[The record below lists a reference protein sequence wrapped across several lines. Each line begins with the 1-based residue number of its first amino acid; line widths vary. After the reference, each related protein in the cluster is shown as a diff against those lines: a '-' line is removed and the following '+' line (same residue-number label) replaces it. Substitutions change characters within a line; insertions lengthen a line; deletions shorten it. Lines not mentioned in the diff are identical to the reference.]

1 MKTYLQTKLYAPKKV
16 IEFVESLATNMVK
29 TITFQTN
36 RKNITYTKYQSR
48 QLKKQ
53 SRHLINHFVNS
64 VFYKGNELDVSE
76 SPYFPFP
83 LSSEFIR
90 KNFNLLMS
98 TSQTKEC
105 FLLNGQSGFLS
116 FKKANANFNIF
127 EYTGWDSTKN
137 ECTRVRLCQDVYEQ
151 LCTLFLTALPNDLC
165 SYDEKLED
173 IVEQAKVRV
182 LRKNIDITAIHSAR
196 RKNPMSAL
204 YKCREIS
211 QETIVFNFKSGFKHI
226 KELIKQNPTKKL
238 YYICVFRKFYIDCL
252 NNGVLL
258 DGNSITNSIVET
270 YLNYYVD
277 QYGRMYDTLNFIG
290 LPGSLKDALTPDYIN
305 FDMRSCYTS
314 IMSHFVDSSYY
325 KIKDHKRYF
334 YKKLNINMP
343 FNDAV
348 PVLKVLTL
356 REQFSSAELNDRS
369 EVVEMLK
376 AYNLDISILDKFNK
390 DANIKDLRAKTIQF
404 WDKRIVEPTYT
415 SPRSLSYALSGT
427 KSNKRKVVA
436 TATLQGLEANLIDN
450 YVFGLTKH
458 DMDTISKYNSETSLS
473 VIVSHF
479 KNHSFMPWSSIE
491 HDGLRIHKK
500 HLHLVP
506 PQLKYGTLAV
516 DLVNKTRVVEIS
528 TEPNSTN
535 SSASTH
541 NSTTNT
547 TPNPY
552 HYLLNELGNI
562 PLNGVDTH
570 LDVCRNAKVYNNS
583 QFYEKFMVSKTSDKQ
598 EIGMKK
604 RC

>member
-1 MKTYLQTKLYAPKKV
+1 M
-16 IEFVESLATNMVK
+16 
-29 TITFQTN
+29 
-36 RKNITYTKYQSR
+36 
-48 QLKKQ
+48 
-53 SRHLINHFVNS
+53 
-64 VFYKGNELDVSE
+64 
-76 SPYFPFP
+76 
-83 LSSEFIR
+83 
-90 KNFNLLMS
+90 
-98 TSQTKEC
+98 
-105 FLLNGQSGFLS
+105 
-116 FKKANANFNIF
+116 
-127 EYTGWDSTKN
+127 
-137 ECTRVRLCQDVYEQ
+137 
-151 LCTLFLTALPNDLC
+151 C
-165 SYDEKLED
+165 SYDEKLD
-173 IVEQAKVRV
+173 DVVEQAKVRV

-211 QETIVFNFKSGFKHI
+211 QETIIFNFKSGFKHI

-238 YYICVFRKFYIDCL
+238 YYTCIFRKFYIDCL

-258 DGNSITNSIVET
+258 EGKSITDSIVET

-277 QYGRMYDTLNFIG
+277 QYGRMYDTINFIG

-314 IMSHFVDSSYY
+314 IMSHYVDSSYY

-343 FNDAV
+343 YNDAV

-356 REQFSSAELNDRS
+356 REQFSSAELNKWS
-369 EVVEMLK
+369 EVVELLEAHK
-376 AYNLDISILDKFNK
+376 LDTNILDKFN
-390 DANIKDLRAKTIQF
+390 NNSHIKDLRAKTIQF

-415 SPRSLSYALSGT
+415 SPRGLSYALSGT

-458 DMDTISKYNSETSLS
+458 DIDVIKRYNSETSLS

-479 KNHSFMPWSSIE
+479 KNHTFMPWSSIE
-491 HDGLRIHKK
+491 HDGLRVHKK

-506 PQLKYGTLAV
+506 NQLKYGTLAV
-516 DLVNKTRVVEIS
+516 ELVNKTHVTEIS
-528 TEPNSTN
+528 TKPNFTN

-541 NSTTNT
+541 NSTISTP
-547 TPNPY
+547 PNPY
-552 HYLLNELGNI
+552 HCPLNELGYA
-562 PLNGVDTH
+562 PLNGVDTA

>member
-151 LCTLFLTALPNDLC
+151 LCTLFLTAPPNDLC
-165 SYDEKLED
+165 SYDEKLDD

-238 YYICVFRKFYIDCL
+238 YYTCILRKFYIDCL

-258 DGNSITNSIVET
+258 EGKSITDSIVET

-334 YKKLNINMP
+334 YKKLNIALP
-343 FNDAV
+343 FKDAT
-348 PVLKVLTL
+348 PILKVLTL

-376 AYNLDISILDKFNK
+376 AHNLGTSILKDFN
-390 DANIKDLRAKTIQF
+390 NNVHIKDLRAKTIQF
-404 WDKRIVEPTYT
+404 WDKRIVEQSYT
-415 SPRSLSYALSGT
+415 SPRGLSYALSGT
-427 KSNKRKVVA
+427 KNAKRKVVA

-491 HDGLRIHKK
+491 HDGLRVHKK

-506 PQLKYGTLAV
+506 SQLKYGTLAV
-516 DLVNKTRVVEIS
+516 DLVNKTGIS
-528 TEPNSTN
+528 INLNTTN
-535 SSASTH
+535 SSASTYQYT
-541 NSTTNT
+541 NSTL
-547 TPNPY
+547 PNPY
-552 HYLLNELGNI
+552 HCPLNELGHT

>member
-98 TSQTKEC
+98 TSQTRED
-105 FLLNGQSGFLS
+105 FLLNGQSGFIS

-151 LCTLFLTALPNDLC
+151 LCTLFLTAPPNDLC
-165 SYDEKLED
+165 SYDEKLDD

-238 YYICVFRKFYIDCL
+238 YYTTVFRKFYIDCL

-258 DGNSITNSIVET
+258 DGNSITNSVIET

-277 QYGRMYDTLNFIG
+277 QYGRMYDTINFIG
-290 LPGSLKDALTPDYIN
+290 LPGSLKNALTPDYIN

-343 FNDAV
+343 FDDAV

-376 AYNLDISILDKFNK
+376 ATNLDISILDKFN
-390 DANIKDLRAKTIQF
+390 NNIHIKDLRAKTIQF

-415 SPRSLSYALSGT
+415 SPRGLSYALSGT

-458 DMDTISKYNSETSLS
+458 DIDVISKYNSETSLS
-473 VIVSHF
+473 VIVSYF
-479 KNHSFMPWSSIE
+479 KDHSFMPWSSIE
-491 HDGLRIHKK
+491 HDGLRVHKK

-506 PQLKYGTLAV
+506 DQLKYGTLAV
-516 DLVNKTRVVEIS
+516 DLVNKTHVGIS
-528 TEPNSTN
+528 TESNFTN
-535 SSASTH
+535 SSASTYQY
-541 NSTTNT
+541 TNNT
-547 TPNPY
+547 LPNPY
-552 HYLLNELGNI
+552 HCPLNDVGNT

-583 QFYEKFMVSKTSDKQ
+583 QFYEKFIVSKTSDKQ

>member
-151 LCTLFLTALPNDLC
+151 LCTLFLTAPPNDLC
-165 SYDEKLED
+165 SYDEKLDD

-238 YYICVFRKFYIDCL
+238 YYTCIFRKFYIDCL

-258 DGNSITNSIVET
+258 EGKSITDSIVET

-334 YKKLNINMP
+334 YKKLNIALP
-343 FNDAV
+343 FKDAT
-348 PVLKVLTL
+348 PILKVLTL

-376 AYNLDISILDKFNK
+376 AHNLDTSILKDFN
-390 DANIKDLRAKTIQF
+390 NNVHIKDLRAKTIQF
-404 WDKRIVEPTYT
+404 WNKRIVEQSYT
-415 SPRSLSYALSGT
+415 SPRGLSYALSGT
-427 KSNKRKVVA
+427 KNAKRKVVA

-479 KNHSFMPWSSIE
+479 KNHTFMPWSSIE
-491 HDGLRIHKK
+491 HDGLRVHKK

-506 PQLKYGTLAV
+506 SQLKYGTLAV
-516 DLVNKTRVVEIS
+516 DLVNKTEIS
-528 TEPNSTN
+528 TESNFTN
-535 SSASTH
+535 SSASTLQ
-541 NSTTNT
+541 STTNGT
-547 TPNPY
+547 SPNPY
-552 HYLLNELGNI
+552 HCPLNELGHT

-604 RC
+604 TVF